1 MNTVM
6 NYESIF
12 ERYGG
17 IMRTCELTRE
27 GISYQVLQNLIEQG
41 RVEKI
46 KYGYY
51 QWQDEKA
58 FTEVSVITA
67 LFPKA
72 IICDM
77 SAAMYYGYTD
87 RVPGVWH
94 IAVDNKSARNKFKLD
109 FPIIKPHFIE
119 TSRLNIGVSEGNID
133 GITVKIYDRERV
145 VCDCLR
151 HVNTMDGEVFNI
163 VIQRYI
169 GDKKKDAAKLMM
181 YASKLGVEKKARIG
195 ILSESAKGWKK
206 ELNMISWNGAAEKYD
221 IRDWASE
228 HEKMGKGITLSQEEA
243 EALYELLGKTLKK

>member
-1 MNTVM
+1 MIKNEFTKYDDASKKNAKANKIKQHITQVVTL
-6 NYESIF
+6 SVIIF
-12 ERYGG
+12 AVIFCAYK
-17 IMRTCELTRE
+17 IIKLAIKPTD
-27 GISYQVLQNLIEQG
+27 SFLIEQG
-41 RVEKI
+41 KVEKI

-58 FTEVSVITA
+58 FTEVSVITS

-119 TSRLNIGVSEGNID
+119 ASRLNIGVSEGNID
-133 GITVKIYDRERV
+133 EITVKIYDRERV

-151 HVNTMDGEVFNI
+151 HVNTMDGEVFNT

-169 GDKKKDAAKLMM
+169 SDKEKDAAKLMM
-181 YASKLGVEKKARIG
+181 YASKLGVEKKARRVVG
-195 ILSESAKGWKK
+195 VWL
-206 ELNMISWNGAAEKYD
+206 
-221 IRDWASE
+221 
-228 HEKMGKGITLSQEEA
+228 
-243 EALYELLGKTLKK
+243 

>member
-1 MNTVM
+1 
-6 NYESIF
+6 
-12 ERYGG
+12 
-17 IMRTCELTRE
+17 MRTCELTRE

-109 FPIIKPHFIE
+109 FPIIKPHFSE
-119 TSRLNIGVSEGNID
+119 TSRLNIGVSDGNID

-181 YASKLGVEKKARIG
+181 YASKLGVEKKARRVIG
-195 ILSESAKGWKK
+195 IWL
-206 ELNMISWNGAAEKYD
+206 
-221 IRDWASE
+221 
-228 HEKMGKGITLSQEEA
+228 
-243 EALYELLGKTLKK
+243 